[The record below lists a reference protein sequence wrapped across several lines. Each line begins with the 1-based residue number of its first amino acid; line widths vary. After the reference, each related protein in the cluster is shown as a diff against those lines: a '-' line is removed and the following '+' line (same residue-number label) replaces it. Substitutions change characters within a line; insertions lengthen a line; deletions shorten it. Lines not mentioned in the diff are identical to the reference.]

1 MGRDERSRPAPAID
15 TLRFV
20 RRTRWVAN
28 FRGMCVA
35 PAQSFQSST
44 SAGSIVRV
52 SPARAQLSPRAA
64 RSPRFEF
71 ERVVHAR
78 AIVSV
83 DRAPTRAHRP
93 VAAPWFSEPRTTVT
107 ATMTRC
113 STRSTRKTAAD
124 CRGEKPR
131 NRVQGVAELRG
142 AKKRT
147 RAKWPAHLAISSL
160 VSWTPT
166 QRPSS

>member
-15 TLRFV
+15 TLRFE

-28 FRGMCVA
+28 FRGMFLA
-35 PAQSFQSST
+35 PAQSFQPST
-44 SAGSIVRV
+44 PSGSIVRV
-52 SPARAQLSPRAA
+52 PPPRRATFASCGSSAFFVAGVLRRVRSLLPEDRMTVRQRAHTAASAQVLGTSRRTHSTPR
-64 RSPRFEF
+64 RSGVLKDQRGHAP
-71 ERVVHAR
+71 VHA
-78 AIVSV
+78 
-83 DRAPTRAHRP
+83 
-93 VAAPWFSEPRTTVT
+93 
-107 ATMTRC
+107 
-113 STRSTRKTAAD
+113 AD
-124 CRGEKPR
+124 KP
-131 NRVQGVAELRG
+131 RG